1 MYGWKKNRFYCFCK
15 KYQVS
20 VIPQIILQFCIQEV
34 TALCKV
40 QFVLCICQCRQQR
53 GWNPL
58 TNCGLDTEPAD
69 AFTSK
74 ISVYTLMRSLLK
86 INDYLRG
93 NHWQKKCLFSVKFT
107 LIGMIPMLSC
117 LKQEEACCVYI
128 YCVLFNLLYSLSVLY
143 THIPHVWL
151 SVFRFSNVT
160 VFGNLKRLI
169 LQVFLLLLFK
179 KSCFLPFYVRI
190 TAGIHAIS
198 ICFMQM

>member
-1 MYGWKKNRFYCFCK
+1 MFKPRKVGWSDCMVAWGWGETEKRRGETK
-15 KYQVS
+15 
-20 VIPQIILQFCIQEV
+20 ILKRGGKLGLGV
-34 TALCKV
+34 G
-40 QFVLCICQCRQQR
+40 VLKRE

-69 AFTSK
+69 TFTSK
-74 ISVYTLMRSLLK
+74 ISVNTLMRSLLK

-117 LKQEEACCVYI
+117 LTQEGACCVYI
-128 YCVLFNLLYSLSVLY
+128 YCVLFNLLYSVSVLY